1 VSTITASFKTIMG
14 QITEMSQRK
23 KTQMLPLRQEARNK
37 FVCVI
42 DRDIWCV
49 EGLRLREDVCF
60 LWQ

>member
-1 VSTITASFKTIMG
+1 MG